1 MPLNSFHDLNK
12 FIDILNNEFGSGY
25 FMFGGN
31 VKLKDLVEYGRWLND
46 SFYFKLLKMHFQA
59 RSKVFL

>member
-1 MPLNSFHDLNK
+1 
-12 FIDILNNEFGSGY
+12 
-25 FMFGGN
+25 MFGGN
-31 VKLKDLVEYGRWLND
+31 MKLKDLVECGRWLKD